1 MGEILM
7 NLFDVIIQAV
17 IQGLTE
23 FLPVSSSG
31 HLSVIQHITGYS
43 GETALVLMIVLH
55 LGTLVAVCA
64 AFWKTIWEMIKEFFF
79 TIRDIFTGKFSW
91 KNMNGIRRMMFMVII
106 ATLILV
112 PVYLFKDFF
121 TARQGDGDIVFEG
134 IAFVFTSVLLFLS
147 DKYSDGNKEGEDMK
161 VSDAVTVGLFQ
172 CVALFPGVSRS
183 GSTTAAGLF
192 CGLDKNTAVSF
203 AFILGIPAIL
213 GGSVLEIGDA
223 VKSDMELNWLLL
235 GVGFV
240 VSAAVGFLAIKLV
253 KWLLDKDR
261 FMIFG
266 AYTLIIGIVC
276 ILGGAWEH
284 LTGSSIAEIFA
295 GFGK

>member
-1 MGEILM
+1 MDII
-7 NLFDVIIQAV
+7 NVIIQAIV
-17 IQGLTE
+17 QGLTE

-43 GETALVLMIVLH
+43 GETALMLSIVLH
-55 LGTLVAVCA
+55 MGTLVAVFV
-64 AFWKTIWEMIKEFFF
+64 AFWKTIWGMITEFFK
-79 TIRDIFTGKFSW
+79 TIGDIFTGKFSW
-91 KNMNGIRRMMFMVII
+91 KNMNSNRRMMFMVII

-134 IAFVFTSVLLFLS
+134 IAFIFTAILLFLS
-147 DKYSDGNKEGEDMK
+147 DKCANNSKTGEQMTIK
-161 VSDAVTVGLFQ
+161 DAVTVGLFQ

-192 CGLDKNTAVSF
+192 CGLEKNTAVTF

-223 VKSDMELNWLLL
+223 LKSDMDVNWLML
-235 GVGFV
+235 GIGFV
-240 VSAAVGFLAIKLV
+240 IAAVVGFLAIKLV
-253 KWLLDKDR
+253 KWLLKKDR
-261 FMIFG
+261 FKIFG
-266 AYTLIIGIVC
+266 IYTLALGILCVA
-276 ILGGAWEH
+276 GGLWEH
-284 LTGSSIAEIFA
+284 ISGNTFAEML
-295 GFGK
+295 GR